1 MRQVQGIQGRQKGYK
16 TFMRGTRQIR
26 GGYKEYEAGKR

>member
-16 TFMRGTRQIR
+16 TGMGQAKGVQDI
-26 GGYKEYEAGKR
+26 YEGHETNNR